1 VGADLIVRANVHRLR
16 TDAGLTL
23 SAFAEAIGI
32 SHQQL
37 HKYVSGTNRM
47 SAGMLFEFARFFTL
61 PVDALFEGYAD
72 TEVADNSDPA
82 GPAQVSRPD

>member
-1 VGADLIVRANVHRLR
+1 
-16 TDAGLTL
+16 
-23 SAFAEAIGI
+23 
-32 SHQQL
+32 
-37 HKYVSGTNRM
+37 M

>member
-1 VGADLIVRANVHRLR
+1 
-16 TDAGLTL
+16 
-23 SAFAEAIGI
+23 
-32 SHQQL
+32 
-37 HKYVSGTNRM
+37 M

-72 TEVADNSDPA
+72 TEVADNRYPA

>member
-47 SAGMLFEFARFFTL
+47 SASMLFEFARFFTL

-72 TEVADNSDPA
+72 TEVADNRYPA